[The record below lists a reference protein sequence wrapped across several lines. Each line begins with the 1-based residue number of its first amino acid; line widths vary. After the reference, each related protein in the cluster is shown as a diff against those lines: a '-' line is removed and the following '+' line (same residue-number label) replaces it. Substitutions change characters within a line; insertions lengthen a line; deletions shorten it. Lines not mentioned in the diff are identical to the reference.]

1 MKKPKEKPDRVEVN
15 KKRPFVHTYADNLN
29 RICVE
34 PKLSKENYEEAQLD
48 LIEDF
53 FADEDDLV
61 Y

>member
-1 MKKPKEKPDRVEVN
+1 MKKPKEKLDKEVI
-15 KKRPFVHTYADNLN
+15 KKRPFVHTYAENLN

-34 PKLSKENYEEAQLD
+34 PKLSKEKYEEAQLD
-48 LIEDF
+48 LMESF